1 MPYFPKDLKRVLQSV
16 QRREEPFGER
26 RAVRIM
32 YHLLLAIR
40 HLKSHGIA
48 HRDVKLDNVLLANVD
63 TEEEAAVLTDFGMC
77 FDLAKHGITDFKV
90 MMPVSAATLGLGCG
104 CCATLTADRCCEQ
117 YDGMRRGGA
126 PIALAPEVRFLTEIL
141 DDFRQFVDEIWRF

>member
-63 TEEEAAVLTDFGMC
+63 TDDEAAVLTDFGMC
-77 FDLAKHGITDFKV
+77 F
-90 MMPVSAATLGLGCG
+90 
-104 CCATLTADRCCEQ
+104 
-117 YDGMRRGGA
+117 
-126 PIALAPEVRFLTEIL
+126 VRPSVLLHFSTP
-141 DDFRQFVDEIWRF
+141 QP